1 MQTHAK
7 AVVFRGDGSTLRVE
21 DITVEPPG
29 PNEVMLKIAA
39 CGVCHSDLSVTNGT
53 LPLPPPIV
61 LGHESAGVVA
71 QVGDGVTDLKV
82 GDHVITSF
90 VATCGRCRYC
100 STGRPQLC
108 DIGTTAVA
116 ALPGGKL
123 RTRDAQGQP
132 LNVMAA
138 CGVMAEYATLHETS
152 VVKIVDTVPLDRCAL
167 IGCGVMTGW
176 GAVCNT
182 AKVEPGSVCVVF
194 GAGGVG
200 LNAIQGCVNSGATM
214 IVAVDTMAAKLAMA
228 KDFGATHTL
237 DASKADNL
245 VKELRKL
252 TGGGADYAFEC
263 VGHGD
268 IVAQA
273 YGCLRKGGT
282 AVVVGVAPPANMTS
296 VRTSSLVFEEKT
308 LKGSYYGST
317 RPRVDFPR
325 LVGLYQAGR
334 LKLDELITRRY
345 RIDEAP
351 QAFDDLAQGR
361 NARGVIVFD

>member
-1 MQTHAK
+1 MQIHAK
-7 AVVFRGDGSTLRVE
+7 AVVFRGDGSTVRVE

-182 AKVEPGSVCVVF
+182 AKVEPGSDLRGVRRRRRRPQRDP
-194 GAGGVG
+194 GLRERRRDDDRGRRHDGGQAGDGQG
-200 LNAIQGCVNSGATM
+200 LRRHAHRWMHRRPTTSSRSCASSPVAARTMRSSASAT
-214 IVAVDTMAAKLAMA
+214 ATSWRRRMAACA
-228 KDFGATHTL
+228 
-237 DASKADNL
+237 
-245 VKELRKL
+245 R
-252 TGGGADYAFEC
+252 
-263 VGHGD
+263 
-268 IVAQA
+268 
-273 YGCLRKGGT
+273 
-282 AVVVGVAPPANMTS
+282 VAPRWWSAS
-296 VRTSSLVFEEKT
+296 HR
-308 LKGSYYGST
+308 
-317 RPRVDFPR
+317 RP
-325 LVGLYQAGR
+325 
-334 LKLDELITRRY
+334 T
-345 RIDEAP
+345 
-351 QAFDDLAQGR
+351 
-361 NARGVIVFD
+361 